1 MKTLIHRAE
10 NRGHANHGWLNAK
23 HSFSF
28 ANWYDPTKIH
38 FGALRVLNDDE
49 VAQGMGFGKHPH
61 DNMEIITLVQEGSL
75 EHKDSMGNG
84 SIMKPND
91 VQVMSAG
98 TGVFHSEM
106 NPDKNKPVKLFQ
118 IWIFPD
124 KGNVTPRY
132 DQKTFLP
139 EHRKNKWQEVIKPDT
154 QREGDAIFIHQQA
167 WFNLTD
173 LDAGNEI
180 KYKTQKTG
188 NGAYVFVIEGDVE
201 VAGEKLK
208 RRDAIGI
215 TEYTDF
221 NIKASSNARIL
232 VMDLPMLELEY

>member
-1 MKTLIHRAE
+1 MKTIIHRAE

-28 ANWYDPTKIH
+28 AHWYDPNKVH

-49 VAQGMGFGKHPH
+49 VAPAMGFGKHPH

-84 SIMKPND
+84 SVMRPND

-106 NPDKNKPVKLFQ
+106 NPDKNEKVKLFQ
-118 IWIFPD
+118 IWVFPD
-124 KGNVTPRY
+124 KSNVAPRY
-132 DQKTFLP
+132 DQRTYAP
-139 EHRKNKWQEVIKPDT
+139 EGRKNQWQEIIKPDT
-154 QREGDAIFIHQQA
+154 QQEGEAIFIHQQA
-167 WFNLTD
+167 WFNLAD
-173 LDAGNEI
+173 LDAGTELTYTN
-180 KYKTQKTG
+180 KKDG
-188 NGAYVFVIEGDVE
+188 NGAYVLVIDGDVTIANE
-201 VAGEKLK
+201 SLK

-215 TEYTDF
+215 TEYDTF
-221 NIKASSNARIL
+221 KITASSNARVL
-232 VMDLPMLELEY
+232 VMDVPMIELTY

>member
-1 MKTLIHRAE
+1 MKTIIHRAE

-28 ANWYDPTKIH
+28 ASWYDPTKIH

-49 VAQGMGFGKHPH
+49 VAKGMGFGKHPH
-61 DNMEIITLVQEGSL
+61 DNMEIITLVQEGAL

-106 NPDKNKPVKLFQ
+106 NPSKEEAVKLFQ
-118 IWIFPD
+118 IWVFPD
-124 KGNVTPRY
+124 KANVTPRY
-132 DQKTFLP
+132 DQQTFLP
-139 EHRKNKWQEVIKPDT
+139 EGRKNQWQEVIKPDT
-154 QREGDAIFIHQQA
+154 QTSGTGIFIHQQA
-167 WFNLTD
+167 WFNLAD
-173 LDAGNEI
+173 LDENNSITYTGKKE
-180 KYKTQKTG
+180 G
-188 NGAYVFVIEGDVE
+188 NGAYVFIIDGDVE

-215 TEYTDF
+215 TDF
-221 NIKASSNARIL
+221 TSFDIKANTNARIL
-232 VMDLPMLELEY
+232 VMDLPMIELN